1 MQENTLF
8 SLGARLGLCASLTR
22 EGCRLADVGTD
33 HAYLPVW
40 LARMGR
46 IRSAVAGDVRE
57 GPLQTARQNI
67 ERYGV
72 QELVAARLSDG
83 LDAVSPEEAD
93 DVVIAGMGGEL
104 IARIIS
110 RAPWLRSADKRLI
123 LQPMTSAEDLR
134 AFLSREG
141 FAVLR
146 EEVVRGE
153 GRLYSAM
160 LVCFDPARAAENAS
174 DPLFVHRGL
183 VRPGTP
189 EAREFLLARAA
200 SLRKREGGL
209 RCTGKTE
216 EADALGKLCGLLERE
231 AREGANCDDN
241 CP

>member
-1 MQENTLF
+1 MQEKTLF

-57 GPLQTARQNI
+57 GPLHSARQNI

-104 IARIIS
+104 ILRIVGET
-110 RAPWLRSADKRLI
+110 PWLWDGEKRLV
-123 LQPMTSAEDLR
+123 LQPMSSVPELRLGLR
-134 AFLSREG
+134 ALG
-141 FAVLR
+141 FAVL
-146 EEVVRGE
+146 EEHAAVDGGKV
-153 GRLYSAM
+153 YSA
-160 LVCFDPARAAENAS
+160 FAAQYVGEPPETG
-174 DPLFVHRGL
+174 PLY
-183 VRPGTP
+183 PW
-189 EAREFLLARAA
+189 
-200 SLRKREGGL
+200 
-209 RCTGKTE
+209 
-216 EADALGKLCGLLERE
+216 LGKLVPGEPGAERYAEKVLRELGNQLQGARHSGAQAQVAELE
-231 AREGANCDDN
+231 ARMAAIRDTYLPG
-241 CP
+241 